1 MSEKNETAATETNVK
16 QADTIRDNVAA
27 FRGEDNVSMMGGW
40 TDAAPAAE

>member
-1 MSEKNETAATETNVK
+1 MNQKTEVAATETNEK

-27 FRGEDNVSMMGGW
+27 FRAEDNASMMGGW